1 MEANFIDLVNDSYM
15 TEPETSWADD
25 AAIWIADTATTIEE
39 SVVNTTVAVAAH
51 FVRNTTLIVKAL
63 PTQWEQSCKKAD
75 ARMTA
80 RLKARGLIK

>member
-1 MEANFIDLVNDSYM
+1 MEANFVDLINDEY
-15 TEPETSWADD
+15 TAEPETSWADD

-39 SVVNTTVAVAAH
+39 SVVNTSVAVAAH

-75 ARMTA
+75 DRMNA
-80 RLKARGLIK
+80 RLRARGLIK